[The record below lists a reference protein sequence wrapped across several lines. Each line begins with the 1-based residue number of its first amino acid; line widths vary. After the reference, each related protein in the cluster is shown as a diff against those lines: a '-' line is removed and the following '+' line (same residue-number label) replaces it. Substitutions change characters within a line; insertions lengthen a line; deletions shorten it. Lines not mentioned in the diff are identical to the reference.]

1 MEWVALIVLGG
12 FAGALT
18 TLAGLGGGLVMTLAM
33 AAVVGPTEA
42 LATAAPAL
50 LLGNTHRV
58 WMYRAH
64 IKDTKPS
71 PFLFVIGAVPG
82 ALLGGALVVAL
93 PELVLQTLLVC
104 AALLALARE
113 LELFRWRPGAKAAI
127 PGAFATGLVTATSGG
142 GGLLLGPLL
151 LASNIKMERFVVTA
165 SLVAGAVHISRL
177 VAYGAGGLMSWGILG
192 HALVLGVAIL
202 AGNLVGRSGR
212 RFLNEKRGTQLTW
225 LVLLVCL
232 VLSLAGFA

>member
-18 TLAGLGGGLVMTLAM
+18 TLAGLGGGLLMTLAM
-33 AAVVGPTEA
+33 AAFIGPTAA

-58 WMYRAH
+58 WMYRTH
-64 IKDTKPS
+64 LKDTKPS
-71 PFLFVIGAVPG
+71 PFLFVVGAVPG
-82 ALLGGALVVAL
+82 ALIGGALVVAL
-93 PELVLQTLLVC
+93 PEVVLRVLLLS

-113 LELFRWRPGAKAAI
+113 LELFQWRPDARAAV
-127 PGAFATGLVTATSGG
+127 PGAFAAGLVTATSGG

-165 SLVAGAVHISRL
+165 SLVAGAVHVSRL
-177 VAYGAGGLMSWGILG
+177 VAYGAGGLVSSTTIV

-202 AGNLVGRSGR
+202 GGNLIGR
-212 RFLNEKRGTQLTW
+212 RGRAFLNEKRGTQLTW
-225 LVLLVCL
+225 LVLFVCL
-232 VLSLAGFA
+232 ALSVGGFA

>member
-33 AAVVGPTEA
+33 AAFVGPTEA

-64 IKDTKPS
+64 LKETKPS
-71 PFLFVIGAVPG
+71 PFLFVVGAIPG
-82 ALLGGALVVAL
+82 ALIGGALVVAL
-93 PELVLQTLLVC
+93 PEIVLRVLLLS

-113 LELFRWRPGAKAAI
+113 LELFQWRPDARAAV
-127 PGAFATGLVTATSGG
+127 PGAFAAGLITATSGG

-165 SLVAGAVHISRL
+165 SLVAGSVHVARL
-177 VAYGAGGLMSWGILG
+177 VAYGAGGLVSSTTLL
-192 HALVLGVAIL
+192 HALVLGIAIL
-202 AGNLVGRSGR
+202 GGNLVGRRGR
-212 RFLNEKRGTQLTW
+212 VFLNEKRGTQLTW

-232 VLSLAGFA
+232 ALSLGGFA